1 MPRDVNYKEELP
13 LFLKQGDAEVS
24 INVSANHLLEIDSSD
39 FPVPV
44 YFWKEFYLKVALSI
58 LGLCLKNMKAQSVHK
73 NRWVSLP

>member
-44 YFWKEFYLKVALSI
+44 YFWKEFYLKVALKYSWTMSKEHE
-58 LGLCLKNMKAQSVHK
+58 GTEC
-73 NRWVSLP
+73 P